1 MLVVLLAQ
9 GALREGKAKVK
20 KTDDFKMWN
29 VQEYTEYSIQFT
41 PRWRLLVALGC
52 SVALLA

>member
-1 MLVVLLAQ
+1 MHSG
-9 GALREGKAKVK
+9 GAVGSREGKAKVK

-29 VQEYTEYSIQFT
+29 VQEYSIQFT